1 MPEKLS
7 PYKSYG
13 EKLISLF
20 ARLMFSGQSHSL
32 TELSKML
39 KCSKQTVL
47 RLVND
52 IQRSYGVDIEESMQG
67 NKKYYRLK
75 KPKLIPPAINLT
87 EMEMNVLRMCKAFS
101 EHLLGKELFKEAT
114 RALEK
119 SQVLLPRDKALS
131 SHSFASF
138 SPGSIDY
145 TPYQESIRIL
155 LEAMEKKKIC
165 KISYRAIMSESLKTF
180 YIKPL
185 KIFSH
190 HDTIY
195 LHAGMA
201 RKPGETY
208 KEPDFDPLLAMHRI
222 KKVELT
228 ERMFEFPTKY
238 DFEKIFNQDFGII
251 KEDSF
256 RVEVEFTGWSA
267 EYVAER
273 IWSPD
278 QKIIKKADGKIR
290 LIFSSSS
297 ESELTGWALSF
308 ADEAKVVKPKWLVEK
323 VSQTIKRMEK
333 VYS

>member
-20 ARLMFSGQSHSL
+20 ARLMFSDQSHSL
-32 TELSKML
+32 TELSKMF

-67 NKKYYRLK
+67 NKRYYRIKTLRQ
-75 KPKLIPPAINLT
+75 IPPAINLT

-119 SQVLLPRDKALS
+119 SQALLPKDKTLS

-145 TPYQESIRIL
+145 TPCQESIRML
-155 LEAMEKKKIC
+155 LEAMDKKRIC
-165 KISYRAIMSESLKTF
+165 KITYRAIMSESLKTF

-222 KKVELT
+222 KNVELT
-228 ERMFEFPTKY
+228 ERMFEFPEKY

-251 KEDSF
+251 KDDTF

-267 EYVAER
+267 KYVAER

-278 QKIIKKADGKIR
+278 QKIIKKADGTTR

-308 ADEAKVVKPKWLVEK
+308 ADEARVVKPKWLVEK